1 MKKHGHPKF
10 YQILEEMA
18 QLHSDKNHDY
28 AESDRPLG
36 NFERVADLVDK
47 YNLFYECDWDW
58 QRDESGRVG

>member
-36 NFERVADLVDK
+36 NFER
-47 YNLFYECDWDW
+47 YECDWDW